1 MEKEIE
7 ILKITELF
15 KDLSHAE
22 LKKIASIMQLV
33 KVTEGEIL
41 TERDQQAFM
50 FYVISEG
57 NYMLAY
63 EQDKTFTLHNTGSCI
78 GWATV
83 AAGSHYKCTGIA
95 LTEGEVLT
103 LSGQDLLE
111 LLQSD
116 ATLADKIMSKSCEM
130 VDKRLPFGKISKNN

>member
-7 ILKITELF
+7 ILKKTDLF

-22 LKKIASIMQLV
+22 LKRIASIMQLV

-41 TERDQQAFM
+41 TEKDHPAFM

-57 NYMLAY
+57 NYMLSY
-63 EQDKTFTLHNTGSCI
+63 DQDKTFTLHETGKCI

-103 LSGQDLLE
+103 LSGQGLLE

-116 ATLADKIMSKSCEM
+116 ADLGDKVMSKSCEL
-130 VDKRLPFGKISKNN
+130 VDKRLPFGKILKNN